1 MATRVG
7 AATDPP
13 RVEVHGE
20 LYLMISRLLI
30 IINRIDTLLAY
41 IVPLYQHRVTYYSMS
56 TRVSQQVKRSGIIL
70 QRACA
75 SASKAWN
82 YKNEC
87 LYCYNATVQVAIV
100 SYQSFLSTVR
110 RDDTRLRVLSLLLV
124 VHVRRV
130 LGETVASY
138 CFMWTTE
145 KIYSLS

>member
-56 TRVSQQVKRSGIIL
+56 TRVSQQVKRSVIIP
-70 QRACA
+70 
-75 SASKAWN
+75 SGT
-82 YKNEC
+82 
-87 LYCYNATVQVAIV
+87 LY
-100 SYQSFLSTVR
+100 
-110 RDDTRLRVLSLLLV
+110 
-124 VHVRRV
+124 
-130 LGETVASY
+130 
-138 CFMWTTE
+138 
-145 KIYSLS
+145 